1 MKKPNQQKL
10 MEKLKKEG
18 FIDIRVCPL
27 PPNENLPE
35 HTHSQHTVHII
46 LSGELVI
53 SDKIGTK
60 IYKSYDRVE
69 FPSGTIH
76 KARGTK
82 TGEMVIG
89 VKAPTFKS
97 RHISVSIN
105 RSPDDVYEFASKY
118 ENLPKWAA
126 GLSGSIK
133 KENGEWVADSPM
145 GKIKIKFGDKNKF
158 GILDHDVTL
167 PNGEK
172 IYNPMRVFPNNK
184 GSELIF
190 TLYQRSD
197 MSDKMFDEDAK
208 LVKGDMEKLK
218 VLLEK

>member
-1 MKKPNQQKL
+1 MEKPDQQKL
-10 MEKLKKEG
+10 MEELKKEG
-18 FIDIRVCPL
+18 FADIRICPL
-27 PPNENLPE
+27 PPNEDLPE
-35 HTHSQHTVHII
+35 HTHGQHTVHII
-46 LSGELVI
+46 LRGELVI
-53 SDKIGTK
+53 SNKIGTK
-60 IYKSYDRVE
+60 IYKPYNRVE

-82 TGEMVIG
+82 TGEMIIG
-89 VKAPTFKS
+89 VKASTFKS
-97 RHISVSIN
+97 MHISVSIN
-105 RSPDDVYEFASKY
+105 LSPDDVYEFASKY

-133 KENGEWVADSPM
+133 KDDGEWVADSPM
-145 GKIKIKFGDKNKF
+145 GKIKIKFAGKNKF

-172 IYNPMRVFPNNK
+172 FYNPMRVFPNNK

-190 TLYQRSD
+190 TLYQRPG

-208 LVKGDMEKLK
+208 LVKSDMEKLK
-218 VLLEK
+218 ALLEK